1 MHFAVAAYDRAR
13 LDGMP
18 MIVANFFNDNFSS
31 ILNGVALGMLI
42 FVLAV
47 GLSLIFGL
55 LDVLNLAHGSLYLL
69 GSYVGYQLVEK
80 QGVGFVP
87 AALIAVVL
95 GLALGLVLHGFLRPI
110 RGRGHLDQ
118 VLLTLGL
125 FFVVAD
131 LITIIWGNDFY
142 SITPPRFLEQSVVM
156 FGHYYPAY
164 RLGVMV
170 VGAAIALAV
179 YLLFERTQL
188 GAIVR
193 AAVEDRDMTG
203 ALGVNVTLVMLS
215 VLMLGAALA
224 TFAGVIGAPILSIST
239 GVGDQVLLLA
249 LIVVVVGGL
258 GSIPGAFVASLLIGE
273 VQSLG
278 AALIPEIAP
287 FALFGAMAVVLVV
300 RPTGLFAR

>member
-1 MHFAVAAYDRAR
+1 MIAPSFAE
-13 LDGMP
+13 GP
-18 MIVANFFNDNFSS
+18 MLVANFFNDNFSS
-31 ILNGVALGMLI
+31 ILNGLALGMLI

-69 GSYVGYQLVEK
+69 GSYVGFQLVERE
-80 QGVGFVP
+80 GVAFVP

-95 GLALGLVLHGFLRPI
+95 GLALGVVLHALLRPI

-118 VLLTLGL
+118 VLLTLGI

-131 LITIIWGNDFY
+131 LITIVWGTDFFT
-142 SITPPRFLEQSVVM
+142 ITPPAFLERSVVIH
-156 FGHYYPAY
+156 GHFYPAY
-164 RLGVMV
+164 RLAVMA

-179 YLLFERTQL
+179 WLLFERTQL
-188 GAIVR
+188 GATVR

-203 ALGVNVTLVMLS
+203 ALGVDVTRVMLS

-258 GSIPGAFVASLLIGE
+258 GSIPGAFAASLIIGE
-273 VQSLG
+273 VQTLG
-278 AALIPEIAP
+278 AALIPEVAP
-287 FALFGAMAVVLVV
+287 FALFGAMALILIA
-300 RPTGLFAR
+300 RPTGLAGR